1 MTSPGSGRGLKFPP
15 TMYFTDVMAVLWEK
29 QAGSFHRREKMSC
42 KRLKG
47 TYFKLYT
54 KHHCLDQLKNT
65 WVQSHG
71 IFLDEALWDFQ
82 VERHREGILCSWS
95 KWSSAME
102 VRGHTACLGK
112 DRPTRQEHGTGFP
125 GAEELEKVGWLLK
138 ARCLAGQVV
147 DFRPC
152 PIGLW
157 LALPAS
163 QSSWSRPPSPL
174 NPAGTQRS
182 LVDFSFQ
189 VAHGSLP
196 ALPSS
201 LLVP

>member
-1 MTSPGSGRGLKFPP
+1 MQGRKDSSCEGWERVIREEGKKKSGAFYRSKSFRWGSLGFSGGKASGGHSLQLEQMKLCYGGEKAHGLF
-15 TMYFTDVMAVLWEK
+15 
-29 QAGSFHRREKMSC
+29 G
-42 KRLKG
+42 
-47 TYFKLYT
+47 
-54 KHHCLDQLKNT
+54 
-65 WVQSHG
+65 
-71 IFLDEALWDFQ
+71 
-82 VERHREGILCSWS
+82 
-95 KWSSAME
+95 
-102 VRGHTACLGK
+102 